1 MRQIP
6 PLSYSSQGITFLR
19 SVQYLCAFN
28 QQVDDLQSIDALEE
42 YIESSAVITIF
53 VSKGYFLSK
62 SKPLPHTGPTQP
74 QYQRWLTLVVL
85 FHADCLREVYCTLA
99 LLKPLCLVFDPV
111 RGGAPLP
118 DLEAECDVKLQPA
131 IFGPPDNKRDVIPWH
146 RIKDVCIYHPPAH
159 PSLSPLPS
167 PPHPLYRLFAAPY
180 HSTHSS
186 SSWHSS

>member
-62 SKPLPHTGPTQP
+62 SKPLHHTQ
-74 QYQRWLTLVVL
+74 
-85 FHADCLREVYCTLA
+85 
-99 LLKPLCLVFDPV
+99 
-111 RGGAPLP
+111 AP
-118 DLEAECDVKLQPA
+118 
-131 IFGPPDNKRDVIPWH
+131 R
-146 RIKDVCIYHPPAH
+146 
-159 PSLSPLPS
+159 S
-167 PPHPLYRLFAAPY
+167 
-180 HSTHSS
+180 HSTNVGSRSLFCSTQTASARCTAH
-186 SSWHSS
+186 WRC